1 MVKDINGPNKYGM
14 GYDDYDELYV
24 SNIKR
29 LVSDKAKASQFILD
43 LEENKI
49 NTIPSELI
57 TTLAIT
63 DINMIWDKKNK
74 AFVNKADFGLGNI
87 LNNPINDKMTGF
99 VVFEK
104 RNSNAGDG
112 MSILIKTFD
121 DESYWFKYQ
130 SNAMW
135 TFSYNENFKTAISGL
150 GDPKRKLEG
159 SKYNFSLKSE
169 SVFDKQLKQLEKR
182 Y

>member
-1 MVKDINGPNKYGM
+1 
-14 GYDDYDELYV
+14 
-24 SNIKR
+24 
-29 LVSDKAKASQFILD
+29 
-43 LEENKI
+43 
-49 NTIPSELI
+49 
-57 TTLAIT
+57 
-63 DINMIWDKKNK
+63 MIWDKKNK

-104 RNSNAGDG
+104 KNRNAGDG

-150 GDPKRKLEG
+150 GESKRKLEG
-159 SKYNFSLKSE
+159 SKYNFSLKSK
-169 SVFDKQLKQLEKR
+169 SVFDKQLKQLEKK